1 MLYTVDQQKLVL
13 AVAEELKNHIEMP
26 EWALFVKTGSH
37 RETLPRNADWWYI
50 RAASVLRY
58 CNMKGPVGVSKL
70 RTKYGG
76 RKNRGMAPDKFALA
90 SGKVIRVILQQLEA
104 AKLLK
109 QDVVGTHKG
118 RVATP
123 TGAAILVKA
132 AKSLGN
138 EKSAKVATK
147 ATTKKAE
154 KVENKTEES
163 VEVKEETKVEQAA
176 KEPKKGE

>member
-1 MLYTVDQQKLVL
+1 MIYTVDQQKLVL
-13 AVAEELKNHIEMP
+13 AVAEELKKHIEMP
-26 EWALFVKTGSH
+26 EWALFAKTGSH

-76 RKNRGMAPDKFALA
+76 RKNRGVAPDKFVLA

-109 QDVVGTHKG
+109 QDIVGNHKG

-123 TGAAILVKA
+123 AGTSLLVKA

-138 EKSAKVATK
+138 NKSV
-147 ATTKKAE
+147 KAE
-154 KVENKTEES
+154 KPKAAEKKVEAKAETPA
-163 VEVKEETKVEQAA
+163 KEETKPKEDKKAD
-176 KEPKKGE
+176 EPKGE

>member
-13 AVAEELKNHIEMP
+13 AVAQELKNHIEMP
-26 EWALFVKTGSH
+26 EWAQFVKTGAH
-37 RETLPRNADWWYI
+37 RETFPRNADWWYI

-58 CNMKGPVGVSKL
+58 CNLKGPVGVSKL

-90 SGKVIRVILQQLEA
+90 SGKVIRVILQQLES

-109 QDVVGTHKG
+109 QDIVGNHKG

-123 TGAAILVKA
+123 AGASILVKA
-132 AKSLGN
+132 AKSV
-138 EKSAKVATK
+138 SSS
-147 ATTKKAE
+147 ATTTSKAKPAKAE
-154 KVENKTEES
+154 KAPSK
-163 VEVKEETKVEQAA
+163 KEEPA
-176 KEPKKGE
+176 KKADKKDAEMPEASNSEE